1 MQTLALNPLI
11 NNDLLSI
18 LCLVRIMVRIM
29 FRFSRNVLNVFAGM
43 DYYYVGQ
50 LLRLMIEF
58 VEGVGEGEG
67 SF

>member
-1 MQTLALNPLI
+1 
-11 NNDLLSI
+11 
-18 LCLVRIMVRIM
+18 MVRIM

-58 VEGVGEGEG
+58 VDGVGEGEG